1 MYYAEESWGASVI
14 YRVNMDGTGKEVVR
28 STGINII
35 EVLIADYNRDKLF
48 FTDWGRL
55 VRCNLDGSDPH
66 VFFAGMIADAKMD
79 FSRNQLYV
87 LAHKL
92 TTSEVFSVVYKIDE
106 SDTILTASDLDPVLT
121 LPHCITS
128 FAPDFS
134 NDCIYFQSYLGT
146 TTQETVIT
154 KTNMDGSNPETIL
167 VISQPPPPS
176 RNLELSYSQQR
187 LYWCSGGDICMLDL
201 EVGASSFQSV
211 YVTQGNVNDL
221 VVDNFHNRLYW
232 TGNKPASIQKS
243 DLSVQNIETVLTEP
257 DIIGGEP
264 YTSRGPQK
272 LDVVLKQPFSSVPTM
287 GQYGLFIFASLFIL
301 LALALKK
308 RN

>member
-1 MYYAEESWGASVI
+1 
-14 YRVNMDGTGKEVVR
+14 MDGTGKEVVR
-28 STGINII
+28 STGIDIL

-146 TTQETVIT
+146 TTQETV
-154 KTNMDGSNPETIL
+154 
-167 VISQPPPPS
+167 
-176 RNLELSYSQQR
+176 
-187 LYWCSGGDICMLDL
+187 
-201 EVGASSFQSV
+201 
-211 YVTQGNVNDL
+211 YVTQGYVNDL

-232 TGNKPASIQKS
+232 TGDYPPSIQRS
-243 DLSVQNIETVLTEP
+243 DLSLQNMETVLTQP
-257 DIIGGEP
+257 VIIGGGA
-264 YTSRGPQK
+264 SNHWGPLK